1 MVNVYNPQVVEASI
15 RYENNVDASPAHNV
29 FHFLTAEP
37 MSAGVL
43 TDLADAL
50 ESWIDVE
57 WQPIASLVWKSTGCN
72 IRQLKADAP
81 LTLDRSWAYTGAI
94 TGAAPSNNVTLAVS
108 FRTGF
113 GGRSYRG
120 RAYHVGLAESDIAD
134 SYIDTTVKESIR
146 EGYEALIAL
155 TDDKS
160 WIWGVYSKWLN
171 KVVREVGVLTPITS
185 VIIVDNVLDSMRTRL
200 PAH

>member
-1 MVNVYNPQVVEASI
+1 MVNVYNPLVVEASI
-15 RYENNVDASPAHNV
+15 RYENNVDASSAHNV
-29 FHFLTAEP
+29 FHFQTAEVMTP
-37 MSAGVL
+37 GVL
-43 TDLADAL
+43 GDLADVL
-50 ESWIDVE
+50 EAWIDTE
-57 WQPIASLVWKSTGCN
+57 WQPLASLVWKSTGCN

-81 LTLDRSWAYTGAI
+81 VTLDRSWAYTGAI
-94 TGAAPSNNVTLAVS
+94 TGAAPANNVTLAVS

-146 EGYEALIAL
+146 EGYEALIAMA
-155 TDDKS
+155 DNVS

-171 KVVREVGVLTPITS
+171 GTPREVGVLTPINS
-185 VIIVDNVLDSMRTRL
+185 VIIVDNILDSMRTRL
-200 PAH
+200 PGH